1 MPKAGYAVKRSINQ
15 DSVVQ
20 ISGKRGGCVRVSG
33 RMKETKFIP
42 NFSVRTKEVVFSP
55 SAFDSSVKCVYEVQ
69 DEVLKIVISGF
80 MKRWKYPL
88 PLANSI
94 MQLGILFY
102 QTIFRKF
109 HFVTSRIDS
118 ALRRRF
124 IIGRGEG
131 TVRWQRE
138 IEVNE
143 SQLTIQDHIFSASPI
158 QDFSQ
163 SPFTFAA
170 QVNTSQYW
178 FPMHFMKSFSGKVEQ
193 SDDRK
198 HLHHSVSLEL

>member
-1 MPKAGYAVKRSINQ
+1 
-15 DSVVQ
+15 
-20 ISGKRGGCVRVSG
+20 
-33 RMKETKFIP
+33 
-42 NFSVRTKEVVFSP
+42 
-55 SAFDSSVKCVYEVQ
+55 
-69 DEVLKIVISGF
+69 